1 MIQMEKLNLKTM
13 LRELKVEKVKEKEKV
28 DKKVVIRVEKVDKKV
43 AKVERV
49 GKRVERV
56 ERVEKEENGQLEN
69 DSIQNLFLIIY
80 SQSIIEK

>member
-1 MIQMEKLNLKTM
+1 MEKLNLKTM
-13 LRELKVEKVKEKEKV
+13 LRELKVEKVKV
-28 DKKVVIRVEKVDKKV
+28 DKKVVIRVE
-43 AKVERV
+43 RV
-49 GKRVERV
+49 GKRV

>member
-1 MIQMEKLNLKTM
+1 ME
-13 LRELKVEKVKEKEKV
+13 KEKEKVKV

-43 AKVERV
+43 VKVERV

>member
-13 LRELKVEKVKEKEKV
+13 LRELKVEKEKEKVKV

-43 AKVERV
+43 VKVERV

>member
-1 MIQMEKLNLKTM
+1 MEKLNLKTM
-13 LRELKVEKVKEKEKV
+13 LRELKVEKVKEKVKV

-43 AKVERV
+43 VKVERV
-49 GKRVERV
+49 GKRA

>member
-1 MIQMEKLNLKTM
+1 M
-13 LRELKVEKVKEKEKV
+13 EKVKEKVKV

-43 AKVERV
+43 VKVERV
-49 GKRVERV
+49 GKRA